1 MLCVCRT
8 RQKPNMEIVLMKSP
22 NFNEIIAQENV
33 PGRGGPGT
41 DSEEL
46 ASELQG
52 A

>member
-1 MLCVCRT
+1 
-8 RQKPNMEIVLMKSP
+8 MKSP

-33 PGRGGPGT
+33 PGKGGLGT

-52 A
+52 MPLVADRVGM

>member
-1 MLCVCRT
+1 
-8 RQKPNMEIVLMKSP
+8 MEIVLMKSP